1 MRSLTNEV
9 YEEFSKRLDHISTAL
24 NLPFEQMKSLRFLY
38 GNLFRHLTGDEPVF
52 FASDYERMI
61 FLSNR
66 IEIPEADQKNLRSL
80 GYNLQHFQ
88 DDQFEWKDELY
99 SQSYQRFKE
108 WLDFLSQDPARREAS
123 SDLKINPADVPSG
136 EFSLLDAIVLEK
148 GKKVKKEDG
157 GGFYFFVQCH
167 SPSVGDF
174 EVLFWN
180 EFEYLFN
187 CIWQGVRINLIRFH
201 KEEKYFQ
208 QRKGDFPLF
217 SPTASAQV
225 VVDPDYLLSATNISQ
240 SFLRGGPHPFI
251 YVIKKFERLS
261 PNRYFFRGS
270 IMNDYFDQLMAGKPV
285 KIQDLIDQYFSK
297 NPILALVFKQEEI
310 QEVKAELPAHITTV
324 NRREVQQYRKEILHF
339 EPTFI
344 SEVYGLRGRLDMMV
358 EYESESNRRDV
369 VELKTSKDPQRFGK
383 PVNEANAA
391 QATCYNLLLD
401 LKGMDLRGG
410 SAILYSSAAPNLN
423 PLRNV
428 PNDAHSHRAV
438 LQLRNLIIGEEYF
451 LLHWPQKA
459 LERIRSTAL
468 QHINMWDNDRKLIA
482 NFESSLQ
489 TASDLE
495 RAWFF
500 EYARFIALERRAAK
514 IGPNTAN
521 GRRGFSFLWNEKSVD
536 QKLDAYAMISHLVFD
551 EIIEGEKGSELV
563 FKRANKKQ
571 EITVY
576 RSGDFVLLYPQKKET
591 EVQATKYQ
599 IVKAAIKSISE
610 DRLTLLPLNPHIDA
624 NYLKSS
630 AFWAIETESMDMGN
644 DAMFEAIYD
653 FLQCT
658 NKRSR
663 WLILG
668 QSEPDFG
675 ERLSTENFSDSLLP
689 IQKEMVARALSAKDY
704 FLLQG
709 PPGTGKTNRVL
720 REMVIRLMED
730 PTERILL
737 LAFTNRAVDEICKML
752 QGIEG
757 LSEFSRLGHGTST
770 EMPEH
775 LLGRKLYGKSLNEMK
790 QAILN
795 TRIFVSTVLSAQR
808 KSELYR
814 NSKFSTLIVDEASQ
828 LLEPQLAGILPHFPR
843 FILIGDEKQLPAVVI
858 QSEELISPSRDVLP
872 NNGFYDLRTSL
883 FERLINQ
890 CARNGW
896 TKAFGSLVNQGRM
909 HEEIMEFPSQAF
921 YQGSLTVI
929 SDIQKQKVPDYLEG
943 KSGVLFD
950 RMKEGRVHFTSSQA
964 EPNRNYHIGEAEV
977 AAKLCE
983 QLSTLFPAEEWP
995 ESIGVICPYRAQI
1008 AEVKK
1013 RLSPELR
1020 NVITVD
1026 TVERFQGSQR
1036 KIILYSMAVNSPLE
1050 IAFLENLDIDKRV
1063 DRKLNVAL
1071 TRAQDFCFILA
1082 CPNVL
1087 AQGIVHPRLLKFL
1100 EDKVL
1105 AISDIKGLS

>member
-1 MRSLTNEV
+1 MRSLTKEAF
-9 YEEFSKRLDHISTAL
+9 EEFSKRLNHISAAL
-24 NLPFEQMKSLRFLY
+24 HLPFEQMKSLRFLY

-66 IEIPEADQKNLRSL
+66 IEIPEARQKSLRTL
-80 GYNLQHFQ
+80 GYQLQHFQ
-88 DDQFEWKDELY
+88 DEQFEWKDELY
-99 SQSYQRFKE
+99 QESYKRFRE
-108 WLDFLSQDPARREAS
+108 WLDFLSQDPPQKEAVS
-123 SDLKINPADVPSG
+123 ELKINPADVPVG

-148 GKKVKKEDG
+148 GKKVKKEEG

-187 CIWQGVRINLIRFH
+187 CIWQGVRINLIRFQ

-208 QRKGDFPLF
+208 NRDSEFPLF
-217 SPTASAQV
+217 SPAASAQV
-225 VVDPDYLLSATNISQ
+225 VVDPDYLLTATNISH

-251 YVIKKFERLS
+251 YVINKFERLS
-261 PNRYFFRGS
+261 PNKYFFRGS

-310 QEVKAELPAHITTV
+310 QEVKAELPTHISTV
-324 NRREVQQYRKEILHF
+324 NRREVQQYRKETLHF

-358 EYESESNRRDV
+358 EYKETTSRRDV
-369 VELKTSKDPQRFGK
+369 VELKTSKDPHRYGK
-383 PVNEANAA
+383 PVNDDNAA

-410 SAILYSSAAPNLN
+410 SAILYSSAAPHLN

-459 LERIRSTAL
+459 LERIRHTSL
-468 QHINMWDNDRKLIA
+468 QHINMWDNDRKLIVH
-482 NFESSLQ
+482 FEESLKSA
-489 TASDLE
+489 TELE

-500 EYARFIALERRAAK
+500 EFTRFIARERRAAK

-521 GRRGFSFLWNEKSVD
+521 GRRGFSFLWNEKNVD

-551 EIIEGEKGSELV
+551 KFIEGEKGSELV
-563 FKRANKKQ
+563 FQRDKAKR

-576 RSGDFVLLYPQKKET
+576 RAGDFVLLYPQKKET
-591 EVQATKYQ
+591 EVQATQYQ

-610 DRLTLLPLNPHIDA
+610 DELTLLPLNPHIDED
-624 NYLKSS
+624 YLKTSK
-630 AFWAIETESMDMGN
+630 FWAIETEFMDMGN
-644 DAMFEAIYD
+644 DAMFEGIYD

-658 NKRSR
+658 DKRAR
-663 WLILG
+663 GLIMG
-668 QSEPDFG
+668 QLEPAFSEKQ
-675 ERLSTENFSDSLLP
+675 STENFSEQLLP
-689 IQKEMVARALSAKDY
+689 IQKEMVARALSAEDY

-720 REMVIRLMED
+720 REMVMRLMED

-757 LSEFSRLGHGTST
+757 LPEFSRLGHGTST
-770 EMPEH
+770 EMPET
-775 LLGRKLYGKSLNEMK
+775 LLGRKLHKKKLSQMRRE
-790 QAILN
+790 IFD

-814 NSKFSTLIVDEASQ
+814 ISKFSTVIVDEASQ

-858 QSEELISPSRDVLP
+858 QSEEMISPSRNELP
-872 NNGFYDLRTSL
+872 DNGFFDLRISL
-883 FERLINQ
+883 FERLIGQ
-890 CARNGW
+890 CKRKGWNG
-896 TKAFGSLVNQGRM
+896 AYGSLLNQGRM
-909 HEEIMEFPSQAF
+909 HEEIMQFPSEAF
-921 YQGSLTVI
+921 YAGKLTVI
-929 SDIQKQKVPDYLEG
+929 SDNQKRKIPAYLEG
-943 KSGVLFD
+943 KSNPLFD
-950 RMKEGRVHFTSSQA
+950 RMKKGRVHFLSSES
-964 EPNRNYHIGEAEV
+964 EPHRSYHLAEAEKV
-977 AAKLCE
+977 AELCE
-983 QLSTLFPAEEWP
+983 QLSSLFPMEEWP

-1013 RLSPELR
+1013 RLSPDLR
-1020 NVITVD
+1020 KSITVD

-1036 KIILYSMAVNSPLE
+1036 KVILYTMAVNSPLE
-1050 IAFLENLDIDKRV
+1050 MVFLENLNLEKNV
-1063 DRKLNVAL
+1063 DRKLNVAI

-1082 CPNVL
+1082 CPSVL
-1087 AQGIVHPRLLKFL
+1087 SQGIVHPRLLQYL
-1100 EDKVL
+1100 QDKEMQ
-1105 AISDIKGLS
+1105 LS